1 MPLRERLPLDSGTA
15 QWPVWGTTARLVI
28 TDRVRLR
35 TARRLV
41 ANHLAAVD
49 KACSRFRPNSEVCR
63 LLRAAGRPVR
73 VSALLAELVTAALR
87 AARLSDGDV
96 DPTLGTAMQRL
107 GYERDLSLLPTCGGW
122 FEGRERRAPGWR
134 NVRLDGRDL
143 TVPAGVLLD
152 LGATAKAYAADHCA
166 RMVAER
172 CGVGVQ
178 VSLGGDIATAGTA
191 PDGGWRILVGDQPD
205 EPATTVTL
213 PGGAALATSSTIS
226 RQWQHSGRRLHHIL
240 DPRTCRPVPPVWRTV
255 SVAAYRCVD
264 ANTFSTAAVVRGDA
278 APAWLR
284 SLGVPAR
291 LVTADRQVL
300 TLGQWPAEVQH

>member
-1 MPLRERLPLDSGTA
+1 MPLRKLLPLDSGTA
-15 QWPVWGTTARLVI
+15 RWPVWGTTARVVV
-28 TDRVRLR
+28 TDPGRLR

-41 ANHLAAVD
+41 AKYLAAVD
-49 KACSRFRPNSEVCR
+49 KACSRFRPNSEVRR
-63 LLRAAGRPVR
+63 LQRAAGRPVR
-73 VSALLAELVTAALR
+73 VSPLLAELVIAALR

-107 GYERDLSLLPTCGGW
+107 GYHHDLSFLPACGGW
-122 FEGRERRAPGWR
+122 FEVRERPAPGWR

-152 LGATAKAYAADHCA
+152 LGATAKAYAADHSA
-166 RMVAER
+166 RLVAER
-172 CGVGVQ
+172 CGVGVL

-191 PDGGWRILVGDQPD
+191 PDGGWRILVPDQPE

-226 RQWQHSGRRLHHIL
+226 RQSQHSGRWLHHIL
-240 DPRTCRPVPPVWRTV
+240 DPSTCRPVRPVWRTV
-255 SVAAYRCVD
+255 SVAAYRCAD

-278 APAWLR
+278 APTWLR

-291 LVTADRQVL
+291 LVAADRQVL
-300 TLGQWPAEVQH
+300 TLGQWPAEVKH